1 MNQIVVISGK
11 GGSGKT
17 TLTSSLVYLSKNIGI
32 ADCDVET
39 PNLDIMLNGK
49 NILKKKYIGGKIAS
63 IDKEKCI
70 SCYKCKEHCRFS
82 AIDDS
87 IMINELSCEGC
98 GVCEFVCPTS
108 AIKLIDDET
117 GTIYLDETEKGYFS
131 HARLTI
137 GADGAGKVVSE
148 VRKELQKIT
157 DCNDILI
164 DGSPGIGCVV
174 IASLTGCEAAVV
186 VTEPTQSGLEDLKR
200 VMELVEYFNI
210 KGLVVI
216 NKCDLNN
223 DMTTKIEE
231 YCKMKNFIILGKIPF
246 DKCVSEA
253 VKEGKPVVTYEDS
266 VAATEIYSIWE
277 NLKKYNNI

>member
-39 PNLDIMLNGK
+39 PNLDIMLKGK
-49 NILKKKYIGGKIAS
+49 NIHKKKYIGGKIAS

-70 SCYKCKEHCRFS
+70 SCYKCKENCRFS

-231 YCKMKNFIILGKIPF
+231 YCKMKNFIILGKVPF
-246 DKCVSEA
+246 DKCVSKA
-253 VKEGKPVVTYEDS
+253 VKEGKPVVTYENS